1 MSMKNIVC
9 PFCNQNFETI
19 PFNSDNK
26 CPNCGETYRW
36 TGWES
41 LIWDNENYESNE
53 RNYSWL

>member
-1 MSMKNIVC
+1 MKNIVC

-19 PFNSDNK
+19 PFNSDNE

-41 LIWDNENYESNE
+41 LIWDNEYYESNDI